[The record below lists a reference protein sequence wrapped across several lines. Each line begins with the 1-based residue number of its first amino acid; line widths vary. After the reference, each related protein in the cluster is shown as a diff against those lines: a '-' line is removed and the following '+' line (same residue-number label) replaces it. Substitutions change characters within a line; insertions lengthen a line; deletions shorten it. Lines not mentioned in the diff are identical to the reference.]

1 MTTISARQGKASNGS
16 AGCMGRPV
24 SAIVGSHRRR
34 SAQRPAGTGDGRRVA
49 GHRDPKVKIKTKL
62 TVVLAVLGVVIAAL
76 LGGGYQALSTLN
88 TQIGSIIADRVVPL
102 QSLKQIAD
110 AYAVSIVD
118 NAHKVRSG
126 AVTWDAGLAA
136 HKAAHDFIHAEWRAY
151 LAKPMSETEAR
162 LAEAAEQKMEAA
174 DAGMDRL
181 QALFA
186 ARNQAG
192 LDAFVSTELYPAID
206 PISTAVTELVDLQ
219 GDVAIAAHEEEER
232 LFAQMVIAMAIAA
245 ALSLAAMLYAGL
257 VILRTVSGRLT
268 GMERALAKVA
278 EGDFATTIPSAG
290 DRDEIGRI
298 ATAAETFRRNG
309 MRVAELTEAEAA
321 QALAAV
327 EARRRMMGELREA
340 FGSVVDASVAGD
352 FSRRVEARFPDAE
365 LNALAESVNTLVET
379 VDRGLSETATVLS
392 ALAQTDLTRRV
403 EGSFEG
409 AFARLKHDVNQV
421 ADRLTD
427 IVGQLRATSGSVK
440 VATGEILAGANDLA
454 ERTTRQAAAIEE
466 TSAAMEQLSSTVVQ
480 NAERANVAS
489 DRSRRVADGAEEA
502 GTVMHEAN
510 AAMERIA
517 ASSGKISSI
526 IGMIDDI
533 AFQTNLL
540 ALNASV
546 EAARAGD
553 AGKGF
558 AVVAVEVRR
567 LAQSAASASSEVKA
581 LIEQSASEVGVGT
594 RLVADASGRL
604 EAMLAGVRENV
615 TLIEQIASAN
625 REQSSAIGEVTT
637 AVRQMDEMTQHNA
650 ALVEQTNAAIEQTE
664 AQASELDRIVDAFVI
679 GEASHASGAPAPR
692 QMPKAAATR
701 PSVPNRP
708 VPKLARV
715 AGNTALAD
723 DWSEF

>member
-1 MTTISARQGKASNGS
+1 M
-16 AGCMGRPV
+16 
-24 SAIVGSHRRR
+24 
-34 SAQRPAGTGDGRRVA
+34 
-49 GHRDPKVKIKTKL
+49 KIKTKL
-62 TVVLAVLGVVIAAL
+62 IVVLAVLSVVIATL
-76 LGGGYQALSTLN
+76 LGGGYFALSTLN
-88 TQIGSIIADRVVPL
+88 TKIGSIVADRVVPL
-102 QSLKQIAD
+102 QSLKRIAD

-136 HKAAHDFIHAEWRAY
+136 HQAAHDFIHAEWKAY
-151 LAKPMSETEAR
+151 LATRMTETEQR
-162 LAEAAEQKMEAA
+162 LVAAAEAQMQAA

-181 QALFA
+181 EALFA
-186 ARNQAG
+186 ARNQPG
-192 LDAFVSTELYPAID
+192 LDAFVNGELYPLID
-206 PISTAVTELVDLQ
+206 PISTAVSELVDLQ
-219 GDVAIAAHEEEER
+219 GDVALAEYEEEKQ
-232 LFAQMVIAMAIAA
+232 LFGQMVAAMAVAA
-245 ALSLAAMLYAGL
+245 VLVLAVVLYAGF
-257 VILRTVSGRLT
+257 VILRTVSGRL
-268 GMERALAKVA
+268 GSMERALLKVA
-278 EGDFATTIPSAG
+278 AGDFATTIPSAG

-298 ATAAETFRRNG
+298 AAAAETFRQNG

-327 EARRRMMGELREA
+327 EARRKMMGELRDA

-352 FSRRVEARFPDAE
+352 FSRRVAARFPDAE

-379 VDRGLSETATVLS
+379 VDRGLSETGTVLS
-392 ALAQTDLTRRV
+392 ALAETDLTRRV
-403 EGSFEG
+403 EGSYQG

-427 IVGQLRATSGSVK
+427 IVGQLRTTSGSVR

-466 TSAAMEQLSSTVVQ
+466 TSAAMEQLSGTVVQ

-567 LAQSAASASSEVKA
+567 LAQSAAQASGEVKA
-581 LIEQSASEVGVGT
+581 LIEQSANEVGAGT
-594 RLVADASGRL
+594 RLVADAAGRL

-615 TLIEQIASAN
+615 ALIEQIASAN

-650 ALVEQTNAAIEQTE
+650 ALVEETNAAIEQTE
-664 AQASELDRIVDAFVI
+664 AQASELDRIVDTFVI
-679 GEASHASGAPAPR
+679 ADAPHAVAAPPSRLAAKAPAAIRPVALRKPAPR
-692 QMPKAAATR
+692 LP
-701 PSVPNRP
+701 
-708 VPKLARV
+708 RV
-715 AGNTALAD
+715 AGNTALAE

>member
-1 MTTISARQGKASNGS
+1 MDAVL
-16 AGCMGRPV
+16 P
-24 SAIVGSHRRR
+24 
-34 SAQRPAGTGDGRRVA
+34 

-62 TVVLAVLGVVIAAL
+62 TVVLAVLSVVIAAL
-76 LGGGYQALSTLN
+76 LGGGYLALSTLD
-88 TQIGSIIADRVVPL
+88 TKIGSIVADRVVPL
-102 QSLKQIAD
+102 QQLKRIAD

-126 AVTWDAGLAA
+126 AVAWDAGLAA
-136 HKAAHDFIHAEWRAY
+136 HDAAHRLIHDEWDTYVASR
-151 LAKPMSETEAR
+151 LTETEQR
-162 LAEAAEQKMEAA
+162 LVAAAAQQMAEA

-181 QALFA
+181 RALFA

-192 LDAFVSTELYPAID
+192 LDAFVVGELYPLID
-206 PISTAVTELVDLQ
+206 PISGAVSELVDLQ
-219 GDVAIAAHEEEER
+219 GEVALAAYTEENQ
-232 LFAQMVIAMAIAA
+232 LFGQMVVAMAIAA
-245 ALSLAAMLYAGL
+245 VLVLAVVIYAGF
-257 VILRTVSGRLT
+257 VILRTVSGRLG
-268 GMERALAKVA
+268 GMERALVRVA
-278 EGDFATTIPSAG
+278 EGDFTTTIPSAG

-298 ATAAETFRRNG
+298 AAAAETFRQNG
-309 MRVAELTEAEAA
+309 RRVAELTEAEAA

-327 EARRRMMGELREA
+327 EARRKMMGELREA
-340 FGSVVDASVAGD
+340 FGSVVDASIAGD
-352 FSRRVEARFPDAE
+352 FSRRVAARFPDAE

-379 VDRGLSETATVLS
+379 VERGLGETGTVLS
-392 ALAQTDLTRRV
+392 ALAETDLTRRV
-403 EGSFEG
+403 EGRYEG

-427 IVGQLRATSGSVK
+427 IVGQLRTTSGSVR

-454 ERTTRQAAAIEE
+454 ERTTRQAAAIEQ
-466 TSAAMEQLSSTVVQ
+466 TSAAMEQLSSTVGQ
-480 NAERANVAS
+480 NAERANLAS
-489 DRSRRVADGAEEA
+489 DRSRRVAEGAEEA

-567 LAQSAASASSEVKA
+567 LAQSAAQASGEVKA
-581 LIEQSASEVGVGT
+581 LIEQSANEVGAGT
-594 RLVADASGRL
+594 RLVADAAGRL

-615 TLIEQIASAN
+615 ALIEQIAGAN

-664 AQASELDRIVDAFVI
+664 SQASELDRIVDTFVI
-679 GEASHASGAPAPR
+679 ADASRAGPAPAPAPR
-692 QMPKAAATR
+692 PAPKAAALR
-701 PSVPNRP
+701 PAVSHRP
-708 VPKLARV
+708 APKLARV
-715 AGNTALAD
+715 AGTSALAD